1 MKLTNKFWDIEFDPD
16 SPAVTLTLHST
27 KARLIVTKNEISQ
40 LSQILR
46 QILRLFRLAERGRL

>member
-27 KARLIVTKNEISQ
+27 KARLVVTKDEISQ
-40 LSQILR
+40 LWQMLDSVYSD
-46 QILRLFRLAERGRL
+46 